1 MLFSVTIILLII
13 SGISI
18 ITELSVVITA
28 IILVIAIIMRIITGG
43 VGLGLYLTVSQ
54 AGPLNYSS
62 SNPPVCLSLSFR
74 SYGISTLCSGESGEQ

>member
-1 MLFSVTIILLII
+1 MVVPPTHTHKIALSFSKKHEQVLFSVTIILLII

-43 VGLGLYLTVSQ
+43 VGLGLYLTVS
-54 AGPLNYSS
+54 
-62 SNPPVCLSLSFR
+62 LS
-74 SYGISTLCSGESGEQ
+74 GWAT